1 MANVDIKKLLESR
14 RDEIDAKIREFIP
27 EKLDTAS
34 LQRTC
39 GKPRYAYD
47 VETASKAVN
56 EPIWDLLSR
65 GGKRWRPVL
74 FLLSHEAFGGDSK
87 KVMDFVV
94 IPEVVHNG
102 TLMVDDC
109 EDSSELRRGK
119 PCIHKIYGVDVA
131 INAGNAM
138 YYLPLLSLMKN
149 RDKFPKETMLKAY
162 EIYSQEMIN
171 LSYGQGMD
179 IWWHKGNKYDVSED
193 EYLQMCAYK
202 TGTLAR
208 MSAKLGALFAG
219 ANDKQLEAIGKFAES
234 VGVTF
239 QIQDDVLNLVGEEFG
254 KGKGVGE
261 DIHEGKRT
269 LMVIHALKNAAKRD
283 AERLRQILLM
293 HPSEQKVIDEAIQIV
308 KKSGSIEYAKKRARD
323 LLTEAWKELE
333 PLVKPSP
340 AKGALQALADY
351 LIQREI

>member
-14 RDEIDAKIREFIP
+14 KDEIDAKIRELIP
-27 EKLDTAS
+27 EKLDKQA
-34 LQRTC
+34 LEKTC

-47 VETASKAVN
+47 VDTASNAVN
-56 EPIWDLLSR
+56 GPIWDLLNR

-74 FLLSHEAFGGDSK
+74 FLLANEAFGGDNK

-94 IPEVVHNG
+94 IPEVVHEG
-102 TLMVDDC
+102 TLIIDDC
-109 EDSSELRRGK
+109 EDSSDLRRGK
-119 PCIHKIYGVDVA
+119 PCTYKLYGLDVA

-193 EYLQMCAYK
+193 EYLQMCSYK

-208 MSAKLGALFAG
+208 MAAKLGALFAG
-219 ANDKQLEAIGKFAES
+219 ADNKQLEAIGKFAES

-239 QIQDDVLNLVGEEFG
+239 QIQDDILNLVGEAFG

-269 LMVIHALKNAAKRD
+269 LMVIHTLKNASKTD
-283 AERLRQILLM
+283 GNRLREILLM
-293 HPSEQKVIDEAIQIV
+293 HTSDQKIIDEAIGII
-308 KKSGSIEYAKKRARD
+308 KKNGSIQYAAKRAKD
-323 LLTEAWKELE
+323 LLTQAWKELE
-333 PLVKPSP
+333 PLVKPSH
-340 AKGALQALADY
+340 AKDALQALADY
-351 LIQREI
+351 LITREI

>member
-1 MANVDIKKLLESR
+1 MDIKKLLESR
-14 RDEIDAKIREFIP
+14 RKEIDEKIREYIP
-27 EKLDTAS
+27 EKLDEAT
-34 LQRTC
+34 LEKTC

-56 EPIWDLLSR
+56 EPIWNLLSR

-74 FLLSHEAFGGDSK
+74 FLLTNEAFGGK
-87 KVMDFVV
+87 QENVMDFVV
-94 IPEVVHNG
+94 IPEVVHEG
-102 TLMVDDC
+102 TLIVDDC

-119 PCIHKIYGVDVA
+119 PCIHKIYGIDVA

-149 RDKFPKETMLKAY
+149 RDKFPKEVMLSAY

-171 LSYGQGMD
+171 LSYGQAMD
-179 IWWHKGNKYDVSED
+179 IWWHKGKKYNVSED

-219 ANDKQLEAIGKFAES
+219 ASGEQIEKVGKFAES
-234 VGVTF
+234 IGVAF
-239 QIQDDVLNLVGEEFG
+239 QIQDDILNLVGEEFG

-269 LMVIHALKNAAKRD
+269 LIVIHCLEHAGERD
-283 AERLRQILLM
+283 AGRLREILLM
-293 HPSEQKVIDEAIQIV
+293 HTNDETLIREAIDLV
-308 KKSGSIEYAKKRARD
+308 KKTSSIEYCKKKAADIVR
-323 LLTEAWKELE
+323 EAWKELE
-333 PLVKPSP
+333 PLLKKSD
-340 AKGALQALADY
+340 AKEALKAFADY
-351 LIQREI
+351 LVQRKI

>member
-1 MANVDIKKLLESR
+1 MDIKKLLESR
-14 RDEIDAKIREFIP
+14 KEEIDAKISEFIP
-27 EKLDTAS
+27 KKLDKSS
-34 LQRTC
+34 LEKIC

-47 VETASKAVN
+47 AETASKAVN

-74 FLLSHEAFGGDSK
+74 FLLANEAFGGDSK

-109 EDSSELRRGK
+109 EDFSELRRGK
-119 PCIHKIYGVDVA
+119 PCIHKIYGIDVA

-149 RDKFPKETMLKAY
+149 RDVFPKETMLKAY

-219 ANDKQLEAIGKFAES
+219 ANEKQLEAIGKFAES
-234 VGVTF
+234 IGVAF
-239 QIQDDVLNLVGEEFG
+239 QIQDDILNLVGEEFG
-254 KGKGVGE
+254 KGKGAGE

-269 LMVIHALKNAAKRD
+269 LMVIHSLSKSDKKDAA
-283 AERLRQILLM
+283 RLREILLA
-293 HPSEQKVIDEAIQIV
+293 HPSEQKVIDEAIAIIQKYNSISYAAGRAKEIV
-308 KKSGSIEYAKKRARD
+308 SV
-323 LLTEAWKELE
+323 AWKELE
-333 PLVKPSP
+333 PLLKPSK
-340 AKGALQALADY
+340 AKDSLKSFADY
-351 LIQREI
+351 LIEREI